1 MSAKLLKTIALLLLT
16 LAMTFVGLAF
26 WVSNKRL
33 NIQGPS
39 ALAVLPDQSVWI
51 SVEDALWH
59 LDPNGKRLAVIDGP
73 MLGVG
78 GVIGNLILHPNGQLV
93 ASVRDD
99 PTLYFLDPVSA
110 TIRSRLVPQWPADLR
125 EHGSRAITY
134 DFHKDGRVAVSTGGG
149 HAVAVFDASG
159 RFLMRSKP
167 GLYQFTNGLWWT
179 SDSLWT
185 TDTNGMALLELDSGT
200 LEVKSRVGLLQRQ
213 DGWKYLGM
221 AIASPDTPLTVG
233 QAAPLGTLVRFANG
247 MIKGHA
253 TDVFS
258 DGLQRDYPVVST
270 LEPRD
275 IKWRGDELLM
285 VDGASYAI
293 KRYSN
298 QRKPMAD
305 FGDAQVRAAL
315 VGSLERRAS
324 LQMQYYAGLVGAVVL
339 FAIGFAAAV
348 WAQSLE
354 RNQALAAVQVDLS
367 QLGTPRLSRVSLLV
381 AALRIFWLPVALMG
395 FVLLLGPGLRHFPD
409 FEKAAARPYFLG
421 TVVLTVAAFY
431 LFRRSFRRETVN
443 PAAEAVFNYRA
454 VQALESELAF
464 WRLRQPGELPR
475 ETLMLSASPKG
486 GTQWLVL
493 TNRRLLVFVA
503 NPKDRT
509 FLAEY
514 PRQAIASL
522 RLLEPHEMSRWQRW
536 QQHVNLGG
544 AALRFEFK
552 DGTTL
557 RGRTLTTVTARRMAA
572 LLHTGA
578 FDAPSLSEMGQAQRE
593 QARPHAR
600 APSQHEAMRQTVAS
614 FLLPGLGQRMQ
625 GRKATSLHFFVV
637 WLLLLLFFVVPLV
650 WTLWAPRAAVSLGD
664 RLYLVGAYVLHCTVA
679 AIDVW
684 RMRTRRL

>member
-1 MSAKLLKTIALLLLT
+1 MSAKLLKSIALLLLT
-16 LAMTFVGLAF
+16 LAVISVGLAF

-59 LDPNGKRLAVIDGP
+59 LDPNGKRLAVIDAAT
-73 MLGVG
+73 LGVG
-78 GVIGNLILHPNGQLV
+78 GVIGNLIIHPNGQLV

-110 TIRSRLVPQWPADLR
+110 TIRSRLVPQWPVDLR

-134 DFHKDGRVAVSTGGG
+134 GFHEDGRLAVSTGGG

-185 TDTNGMALLELDSGT
+185 TDTNGMALLELNTGT
-200 LEVKSRVGLLQRQ
+200 LEVKSRVRLLQHQ
-213 DGWKYLGM
+213 NGWKYLGM
-221 AIASPDTPLTVG
+221 AVSLHGRPTLAG
-233 QAAPLGTLVRFANG
+233 QTAPLVTLVRFANG
-247 MIKGHA
+247 MVEGHA

-258 DGLQRDYPVVST
+258 NGMQSDYPVAST

-275 IKWRGDELLM
+275 IKWRGDELLL
-285 VDGASYAI
+285 VDAASYAI

-298 QRKPMAD
+298 RRTLLPD
-305 FGDAQVRAAL
+305 FGDAEVRDAL
-315 VGSLERRAS
+315 RGSLERRAS

-339 FAIGFAAAV
+339 FAIGFAAAMR
-348 WAQSLE
+348 AQNLE
-354 RNQALAAVQVDLS
+354 KKQALAALQVDLS
-367 QLGTPRLSRVSLLV
+367 QLGTPRLSQVSLLL
-381 AALRIFWLPVALMG
+381 ASLRLFWLPVALMG
-395 FVLLLGPGLRHFPD
+395 IVMLLEPGLRYFPD
-409 FEKAAARPYFLG
+409 FAKSAARPLSLG
-421 TVVLTVAAFY
+421 TLVLYVAAFY
-431 LFRRSFRRETVN
+431 LFLRSSRRETVN

-454 VQALESELAF
+454 VQTLESELAF

-475 ETLMLSASPKG
+475 ETVMLSGSKG
-486 GTQWLVL
+486 GMQWLVL

-503 NPKDRT
+503 SPKDRT

-514 PRQAIASL
+514 PRHEIASL

-536 QQHVNLGG
+536 QQHVSLGG

-557 RGRTLTTVTARRMAA
+557 QGRTPATVTARRMAA
-572 LLHTGA
+572 LLRTVA
-578 FDAPSLSEMGQAQRE
+578 FDAPSLSEMSQAQRE

-600 APSQHEAMRQTVAS
+600 VPSQHEALRQAAAS

-625 GRKATSLHFFVV
+625 GREASSLHFFVV

-650 WTLWAPRAAVSLGD
+650 WTLWAPRAAVSLGY
-664 RLYLVGAYVLHCTVA
+664 RLYLAGAYVLHCTVA